1 MERGLVEGRTME
13 RAAAVAYMKHQAEQT
28 KMHSR
33 KAMTPMERKLME
45 LAAGVIQIA
54 GVDLWDTTRDAR
66 TYMGMLPVVA
76 HPPRCPEANDE
87 KTEETKP

>member
-33 KAMTPMERKLME
+33 KATTPMERKLME
-45 LAAGVIQIA
+45 LAAGVIQSMA
-54 GVDLWDTTRDAR
+54 
-66 TYMGMLPVVA
+66 
-76 HPPRCPEANDE
+76 EAVENGE
-87 KTEETKP
+87 HLR